1 MALTLDQLQG
11 MRDAIVTA
19 IAGGTLHVQFEGR
32 GITYRGVVEMQAAL
46 STINKEIEQAGGGS
60 ASPSQIVITPKGI

>member
-32 GITYRGVVEMQAAL
+32 GVTYRSVVEMQAAL
-46 STINKEIEQAGGGS
+46 ATINKEIEQAGGGS
-60 ASPSQIVITPKGI
+60 TSPRQIVITPKGI

>member
-32 GITYRGVVEMQAAL
+32 GITYRSVVEMQAAL
-46 STINKEIEQAGGGS
+46 TTINKEIELAGGGTT
-60 ASPSQIVITPKGI
+60 SPRQVVITPKGI